1 MQAPRRKVANVSA
14 LLALCLVSARPSP
27 ACAGLLDEPPRAYS
41 FKLDEPSAADLPLL
55 ASFRE
60 EHPGRTRRYLVGAFA
75 RWRTEPWWSLTW
87 HQGSCVPPSS
97 APSGGGAS
105 RATGEE
111 GSLDR
116 RFAREI
122 ALAPGS
128 LFERDGRDPRDGHAG
143 RDLRDA
149 DTRLFGFEPREIE
162 RYASGLRLPVA
173 SDAWLGRLDP
183 SWSAPVFASTG
194 ATFASDGFGALWSL
208 PPKKPAFD
216 WRCRR
221 RPVRFFRSDGE
232 NDAFALIKCDGSVAP
247 QALDRLSLIARATFA
262 ERPGELLPDEPAP
275 EATARGEWTNGVRLA
290 HLGLLWVL
298 QRIADAFPWRAVV
311 VYSGYRPGA
320 AVAGKSPSHHSMHSE
335 ARAVD
340 ISVVGIPNAALFTFC
355 RTLKDVGCGFY
366 PNSKFV
372 HVDARADGAGRAFW
386 IDASGPGEP
395 SRYVDAWPGVV
406 EGGALTGDGNER
418 GAREKAG
425 R

>member
-1 MQAPRRKVANVSA
+1 MQAPRRKVAIVSA
-14 LLALCLVSARPSP
+14 LLALGLVGARPSP
-27 ACAGLLDEPPRAYS
+27 ARAGLLDEPPRIYT
-41 FKLDEPSAADLPLL
+41 FKLDEPAAASLPLL

-75 RWRTEPWWSLTW
+75 RWRAEPWWSLTW
-87 HQGSCVPPSS
+87 HQGSCVPPAS
-97 APSGGGAS
+97 APSSDGAS
-105 RATGEE
+105 RAISEG
-111 GSLDR
+111 GSLDPL
-116 RFAREI
+116 FARE
-122 ALAPGS
+122 ALLAPTT
-128 LFERDGRDPRDGHAG
+128 LFGH
-143 RDLRDA
+143 DLREGRSQHDGGDQRDE
-149 DTRLFGFEPREIE
+149 DTRLFGFEPRELE
-162 RYASGLRLPVA
+162 RYAPALRQPAA
-173 SDAWLGRLDP
+173 SDAWLGSLDP

-194 ATFASDGFGALWSL
+194 ATFASDGFDALWSL
-208 PPKKPAFD
+208 PPKKPVLD

-221 RPVRFFRSDGE
+221 RPVRFFRIDGE

-247 QALDRLSLIARATFA
+247 QALDRLSLIARAIEA

-275 EATARGEWTNGVRLA
+275 EAMAHGEWTKGVRLA

-298 QRIADAFPWRAVV
+298 QRIADAFPWRAIV

-320 AVAGKSPSHHSMHSE
+320 VVAGKSASHHSMHSE

-406 EGGALTGDGNER
+406 EGGALTNSGSDSER
-418 GAREKAG
+418 AG
-425 R
+425 P